1 MSLNCISCACSER
14 PEVCTWYFSS
24 WLRGEAPY
32 RSRRATAQ
40 IRRATRP
47 STVYS
52 ASMPL
57 EKKNDRFGANSSTV
71 MPRARNAS
79 T

>member
-1 MSLNCISCACSER
+1 MSLKSISCACSDR
-14 PEVCTWYFSS
+14 PEVCTWYFSFCERS
-24 WLRGEAPY
+24 PAPY
-32 RSRRATAQ
+32 RSRIATAQ

-57 EKKNDRFGANSSTV
+57 EKKNDRFGAKSSTA
-71 MPRARNAS
+71 MPRAR
-79 T
+79 